1 MSVLQY
7 IPFETVIDT
16 SFWHGLA
23 DRKLNEYRLSE
34 GPFEISAQFTNSH
47 APGVSPRLT
56 IDVTSFCNSSVK
68 RSHTSTIFNIYGS
81 LFSLNSLDEF
91 KDVDKQCLLN
101 EHGAKFMTEAIS
113 QNEFLRK
120 PDLLLRFI
128 LLTYCDLK
136 KYKFYFWFA
145 FPAVLHS
152 VQPVVTSTRSI
163 REEFSEDQLVLIFR
177 SFDCWRK
184 ENTSP
189 FFVLKSQ
196 PSIDILPL
204 SGFELAPYIYVG
216 MCDSSVDPQ
225 SPCWLLRNLLYALS
239 STIIRTEC
247 SLKVLCLRDR
257 FASGERYWEHSIVI
271 HINIQPTNPTFT
283 QFVGWEKWK
292 NKLRPRVVDL
302 SESMDPVKLAESAV
316 DLNLKLMKWR
326 LMPDLKLSV
335 FRDTKCLLIGAGT
348 LGCNVARQLLAWGVR
363 HITLIDNST
372 VSFSNPV
379 RQSLYVFSDSVGS
392 VKNKA
397 LVAAEALQTIFP
409 GVNARGFD
417 LSIPMPGH
425 PVSSYNRSHYKHQH
439 SQFSE
444 LEQSAED
451 TCFKLSALV
460 QEHDVIFLL
469 TDTRESRWLPTV
481 LATAHGKLAINAA
494 LGFDTFLV
502 MRHGVRGPFK
512 SPSLSVDSLTPDI
525 SSLSFDEA
533 IPNKEDSFKKAR
545 AISGSL
551 LGCYFCNDVIGP
563 MNSTRNRSLDQQ
575 CTVTRPGVS
584 MVAAALAV
592 ELMVSVLQHPLLYE
606 APADTLSQDFSSLDS
621 AKLSLGVVPH
631 QIRGFLS
638 HYTQVL
644 PATLAFTKCSAC
656 SQSVL
661 NAYKANGYTFL
672 RQVFDDASY
681 LERICG
687 LQDLHDEINTESILM
702 LSDTD
707 D

>member
-1 MSVLQY
+1 
-7 IPFETVIDT
+7 
-16 SFWHGLA
+16 
-23 DRKLNEYRLSE
+23 
-34 GPFEISAQFTNSH
+34 
-47 APGVSPRLT
+47 
-56 IDVTSFCNSSVK
+56 
-68 RSHTSTIFNIYGS
+68 
-81 LFSLNSLDEF
+81 
-91 KDVDKQCLLN
+91 
-101 EHGAKFMTEAIS
+101 
-113 QNEFLRK
+113 
-120 PDLLLRFI
+120 
-128 LLTYCDLK
+128 
-136 KYKFYFWFA
+136 
-145 FPAVLHS
+145 
-152 VQPVVTSTRSI
+152 
-163 REEFSEDQLVLIFR
+163 
-177 SFDCWRK
+177 
-184 ENTSP
+184 
-189 FFVLKSQ
+189 
-196 PSIDILPL
+196 
-204 SGFELAPYIYVG
+204 
-216 MCDSSVDPQ
+216 
-225 SPCWLLRNLLYALS
+225 
-239 STIIRTEC
+239 
-247 SLKVLCLRDR
+247 
-257 FASGERYWEHSIVI
+257 
-271 HINIQPTNPTFT
+271 
-283 QFVGWEKWK
+283 
-292 NKLRPRVVDL
+292 
-302 SESMDPVKLAESAV
+302 
-316 DLNLKLMKWR
+316 MKWR

-512 SPSLSVDSLTPDI
+512 SPSLSVNSLTPDI

-661 NAYKANGYTFL
+661 NAYKANG
-672 RQVFDDASY
+672 
-681 LERICG
+681 ICG

>member
-1 MSVLQY
+1 MSLLQY
-7 IPFETVIDT
+7 VPFETVVDT

-47 APGVSPRLT
+47 APGVSPRLS
-56 IDVTSFCNSSVK
+56 IDVTSFCDSNVK
-68 RSHTSTIFNIYGS
+68 RSHTSTTFNIYGS
-81 LFSLNSLDEF
+81 LLCLNSLDEF
-91 KDVDKQCLLN
+91 KNVDKQCLLN
-101 EHGAKFMTEAIS
+101 EHGKKFMTEAIS

-136 KYKFYFWFA
+136 RYKFYFWFA

-152 VQPVVTSTRSI
+152 VQPIVTSTRSI
-163 REEFSEDQLVLIFR
+163 REEFTEDQRVLIFR

-184 ENTSP
+184 KNTSP

-196 PSIDILPL
+196 PSLEVLPL
-204 SGFELAPYIYVG
+204 SCFELTPYVYVG
-216 MCDSSVDPQ
+216 MCDSSVDSQ
-225 SPCWLLRNLLYALS
+225 SPCWLLRNLLYAMS
-239 STIIRTEC
+239 STIIQTEC
-247 SLKVLCLRDR
+247 SLRILCLRDR
-257 FASGERYWEHSIVI
+257 FTSGERFWEHSIVI
-271 HINIQPTNPTFT
+271 HINIQPTTPTFT

-292 NKLRPRVVDL
+292 NKLRPRIVDL
-302 SESMDPVKLAESAV
+302 SASMDPVKLAESAV

-397 LVAAEALQTIFP
+397 VAAAKALQTIFP

-425 PVSSYNRSHYKHQH
+425 PVSSYNRSQH
-439 SQFSE
+439 LQFSE

-460 QEHDVIFLL
+460 HEHDVIFLL

-502 MRHGVRGPFK
+502 MRHGVRGSFK
-512 SPSLSVDSLTPDI
+512 SPSSNVDSLTPHI
-525 SSLSFDEA
+525 SSLNFDEV
-533 IPNKEDSFKKAR
+533 IPNNEDSFKKAR
-545 AISGSL
+545 AISGSF

-592 ELMVSVLQHPLLYE
+592 ELMISVLQHPLLYE
-606 APADTLSQDFSSLDS
+606 APADTLSQEFSSLDS
-621 AKLSLGVVPH
+621 TKLSLGVVPH

-644 PATLAFTKCSAC
+644 PATSAFTKCSAC

-661 NAYKANGYTFL
+661 DAYKDNGYNFL
-672 RQVFDDASY
+672 RQVFNDASY

-687 LQDLHDEINTESILM
+687 LQNLHDEINSESILM
-702 LSDTD
+702 LSDAD